1 MLKYRK
7 IYYVI
12 SGFLSVGSIIA
23 FLVFGL
29 NLGIDFKGGTIQE
42 LDFKDKRP
50 SHEEIR
56 EKLSSLNLGDII
68 IQDIEESGII
78 LRFSASEANDA
89 ERSAALVANE
99 DASSSAASQGKES
112 NKKVTGNVGETKHQ
126 EILSKLRELGDLE
139 EKRFDSI
146 GPVIGEET
154 KRKAIWAML
163 LVMGAIL
170 IYIAW
175 AFKGVS
181 FPLKSWKYGIIAII
195 TLSHN
200 ILVTVG
206 IFSVVSQFVD
216 AEVGVTFVAAI
227 LTILGYSINDTI
239 VIFDRIRENVL
250 REGSVFDFGKVI
262 DKSVSQTLVRSFGT
276 GLCTLFALFSIYLFG
291 GQTLKYF
298 VFVLITGIII
308 GTYSS
313 IFVASP
319 LLFSWYMLKIKK

>member
-7 IYYVI
+7 IYYIV
-12 SGFLSVGSIIA
+12 SGFLSVSSIIA
-23 FLVFGL
+23 LIVFGL
-29 NLGIDFKGGTIQE
+29 NFGIDFKGGTLAEI
-42 LDFKDKRP
+42 DFKDTRP
-50 SHEEIR
+50 SHEDIK
-56 EKLSSLNLGDII
+56 EKLSPLNLGDIV
-68 IQDIEESGII
+68 IQDLGESGII
-78 LRFSASEANDA
+78 LRFSATLSESDGKDAEHTATSSKDEVGSEKLVGNISEA
-89 ERSAALVANE
+89 
-99 DASSSAASQGKES
+99 
-112 NKKVTGNVGETKHQ
+112 KHR
-126 EILSKLRELGDLE
+126 EILTKLKELGELE

-154 KRKAIWAML
+154 KQSAIWATL
-163 LVMGAIL
+163 LVMVAIL
-170 IYIAW
+170 AYIAW

-181 FPLKSWKYGIIAII
+181 FPLKSWKYGIISIV
-195 TLSHN
+195 TLTHN

-206 IFSVVSQFVD
+206 IFIVVGEFVN
-216 AEVGVTFVAAI
+216 AEVSVTFVAAI

-262 DKSVSQTLVRSFGT
+262 DKSISQTFVRSLGT

-291 GQTLKYF
+291 GETLKLF
-298 VFVLITGIII
+298 VFVLITGIIV

-319 LLFSWYMLKIKK
+319 LLFSWYMLERKK